1 MAFVGIKV
9 SAGEIYGD
17 WSQLTNTKDMITEI
31 DGVKQI
37 FGVFGRFDLIA
48 IVDTATLED
57 INRVIT
63 EDIRAIK
70 TVQSTETFIVSF

>member
-17 WSQLTNTKDMITEI
+17 WTQLTKTRDMITQIEGI
-31 DGVKQI
+31 KQI
-37 FGVFGRFDLIA
+37 YGVFGRFDLIA
-48 IVDTATLED
+48 IVDTETLED